1 MPDSRP
7 ARSAVFFVIVTAFV
21 DSMIVGIVLPLFPR
35 LLMELGDTDV
45 SGAAAWGGFATLL
58 YAAMQFI
65 FSPIIGGLSDR
76 FGRRPVLLLS
86 LAALSADMIL
96 LGLSWSIW
104 VFLAAR
110 TLSGIFAAT
119 YSTANAYIAD
129 TVPASER
136 AKSYGLVGA
145 AFGVGFIAGPALG
158 GLVGEIDLRA
168 PFYLAAG
175 LAALTTVYGY
185 FFVPES
191 LSPGNRRP
199 FSWTRSNS
207 FGTLARLLKTSG
219 LGILIPVFF
228 FATLSSWV
236 YPAVWSYV
244 AIAKFN
250 WTEGEIGAS
259 LTYYGV
265 IFVVSQTVMIRALLP
280 KLGVRRTIW
289 ISLALE
295 GVSLTGLG
303 FAPNAIVVYALIT
316 VALLTALQDP
326 ALREVM
332 SARVAEDAQGE
343 LQGGLS
349 ALSGLA
355 MVFSPVLYTQL
366 FSTFTDG
373 STGIR
378 FPGAPFVVAS
388 AFSFLAVLLYGV
400 RRRPAAVS

>member
-1 MPDSRP
+1 MAVSP
-7 ARSAVFFVIVTAFV
+7 APRTAILFVVVTAFV
-21 DSMIVGIVLPLFPR
+21 DSMIVGIVIPLFPR
-35 LLMELGDTDV
+35 LLMDLGDTDV
-45 SGAAAWGGFATLL
+45 SGAAVWGGIATLL

-65 FSPIIGGLSDR
+65 FSPILGGLSDR
-76 FGRRPVLLLS
+76 YGRRPVLLLS
-86 LAALSADMIL
+86 LAALAADMVL
-96 LGLSWSIW
+96 LAVSWSVW

-110 TLSGIFAAT
+110 TLSGVFAAT

-129 TVPASER
+129 RVPPEER
-136 AKSYGLVGA
+136 AKSFGLIGA

-158 GLVGEIDLRA
+158 GLVGELDLRA
-168 PFYLAAG
+168 PFYLAAA

-191 LSPGNRRP
+191 LAVENRRP
-199 FSWTRSNS
+199 FSWSRSNS
-207 FGTLARLLKTSG
+207 FGTLARLLKASG

-244 AIAKFN
+244 AIAKFD
-250 WTEGEIGAS
+250 WSEGEIGAS

-265 IFVVSQTVMIRALLP
+265 IFLISQTVILRTVLP
-280 KLGVRRTIW
+280 KLGVGRTIW
-289 ISLALE
+289 LSLAVE
-295 GVSLTGLG
+295 GGALMAFG
-303 FAPNAIVVYALIT
+303 FAPTTIVVYVLITFALIS
-316 VALLTALQDP
+316 ALQDP
-326 ALREVM
+326 ALREVL
-332 SARVAEDAQGE
+332 SASVSEDSQGE

-366 FSTFTDG
+366 FSSFTDG
-373 STGIR
+373 SLGVR

-388 AFSFLAVLLYGV
+388 AFSFLALVLYWLHS
-400 RRRPAAVS
+400 PPKEST